1 MVFFAVCISFQELKI
16 VIGISELF
24 KAEDKENSL

>member
-1 MVFFAVCISFQELKI
+1 MVFFAVCISFQELEI
-16 VIGISELF
+16 MIEISELF